1 MVWSTSRDEN
11 MNQLNFPVLLVS
23 ILIPLVLSISF
34 PFLGKKLKASKL
46 AIVSIVLLLVPFV
59 VITSFSLS
67 PVIRVGV
74 VDPSFFSHPFV
85 GSFSMLLDPLS
96 APFAFGITLVTIV
109 VALFSAPYMEHRIEE
124 LKHEGLNP
132 PSIGTYYMLYTVFSA
147 AMLGLVLATNLIEF
161 YIFLELALLPSFF
174 LIIWYGYGN
183 RTRIA
188 IMYLLWTHIGGL
200 IFLLGILTF
209 GSSTGTFDI
218 LNLRTLTF
226 NLGLGSTLPIAVML
240 LITIGLFVKMA
251 IFGVHIWLPYA
262 HAEAPT
268 PVSALLSPALI
279 GIAGYSLI
287 RISYT
292 LFTVQFEAISI
303 YLVVLALI
311 TMIYG
316 GLMAL
321 AQDDFKRLLAYSSI
335 SQMGY
340 ILLGIS
346 TLTTNGIA
354 GGVLHFVTHAVGK
367 SILFMVAGTIIF
379 QFKGLRSI
387 SKMGGLAQRVPNL
400 LILALIGFMFLMGMP
415 PTLGLWS
422 KLNIVV
428 GTFDRV
434 LGFGNL
440 ALVLISITIVVATG
454 ITAAYSFLT
463 LKRIF
468 FGNLPNEL
476 KGEKIPAWSKLTVAI
491 VAVTVVGL
499 ILFFYPAVFIDPLK
513 SFLESIFG

>member
-1 MVWSTSRDEN
+1 MI
-11 MNQLNFPVLLVS
+11 QLGFPILLLSVLV
-23 ILIPLVLSISF
+23 PLALSISF
-34 PFLGKKLKASKL
+34 PFLGKGLKPKKL
-46 AIVSIVLLLVPFV
+46 AIISFILLLVPLIV
-59 VITSFSLS
+59 VTSFSLT
-67 PVIRVGV
+67 PAMREGV

-96 APFAFGITLVTIV
+96 APFAFGIALVTAL

-124 LKHEGLNP
+124 LKHEGLTP
-132 PSIGTYYMLYTVFSA
+132 PSIRTYFTLYTMFSA
-147 AMLGLVLATNLIEF
+147 AMLGLVLSTNLIEF
-161 YIFLELALLPSFF
+161 YIFLELALIPSFF

-200 IFLLGILTF
+200 LFLLGVLTF
-209 GSSTGTFDI
+209 GSSVGTFDI
-218 LNLRTLTF
+218 LNMQTLTF
-226 NLGLGSTLPIAVML
+226 NLGLGNALPIAVL
-240 LITIGLFVKMA
+240 LMITIGLFVKMA
-251 IFGVHIWLPYA
+251 VFGVHIWLPYA

-279 GIAGYSLI
+279 GISGYALI

-292 LFTVQFEAISI
+292 LFTTQFMEISI
-303 YLVVLALI
+303 FLLGLALL

-346 TLTTNGIA
+346 TLTTNGIT
-354 GGVLHFVTHAVGK
+354 GGMLHFTTHAVGK
-367 SILFMVAGTIIF
+367 SVLFMVAGVLIV

-387 SKMGGLAQRVPNL
+387 SKMGGLASKVPITAAL
-400 LILALIGFMFLMGMP
+400 GLIGFLFLMGIP

-422 KLNIVV
+422 KLHIVV
-428 GTFDRV
+428 GTFDRI
-434 LGFGNL
+434 LAMGAL
-440 ALVLISITIVVATG
+440 ALVLISITLVVATG
-454 ITAAYSFLT
+454 ITAAYSFFT

-468 FGNLPNEL
+468 LGKLPRGFGGGPVRGWSNL
-476 KGEKIPAWSKLTVAI
+476 TVVVAI
-491 VAVTVVGL
+491 VAIVGVV
-499 ILFFYPAVFIDPLK
+499 LFFYPAVFIDPLK
-513 SFLESIFG
+513 DFLGTIL